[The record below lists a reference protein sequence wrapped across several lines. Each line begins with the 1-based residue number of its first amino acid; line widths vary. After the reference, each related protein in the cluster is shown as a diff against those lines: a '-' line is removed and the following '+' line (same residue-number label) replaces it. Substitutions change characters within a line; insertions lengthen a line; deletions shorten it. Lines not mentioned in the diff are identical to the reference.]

1 MANHTK
7 VVNAITATDTIDASL
22 SDMILEITDD
32 NYNQLISG
40 FSAGDVLKF
49 SDIELVS
56 APALLNDSFTDNK
69 VTLQSV
75 FNKKLAAV
83 TLTGISQGDDITL
96 TAGGV
101 SAFNNVFG
109 AGAVINNVVTPNTAP
124 TAIILDNLTIKEN
137 ATDFHIGNVSGTDP
151 EGDDLTFSIG
161 GGADASA
168 FEIINNKMLHLQDG
182 VSNDFETKNQLK
194 VVLTA
199 TDTSGLS
206 FDKDFI
212 VSVINVEE
220 APNTIELDNLT
231 IKENATDFHIGNV
244 SGTDPE
250 GSELTFSISG
260 GDDASL
266 FEIVDNKL
274 QLKSD
279 TVLDFETKNQLKVAL
294 TATDTGGLP
303 FEKEFIVS
311 VINVEEQTVSNLAPT
326 TIELDNMAI
335 VENTAES
342 HVANITGS
350 DPEGDDLTF
359 TISGGA
365 DESDFEIIDNKMLHL
380 KAGVSIDYETQNQL
394 QVVLTATDTSGL
406 FFNKEFTVSVTDV
419 DEPLLTRYGMP
430 DNDKLVGFE
439 GYDIINGM
447 GGIDQ
452 VTYSKGKEDVSF
464 SLNSDNQLVVNG
476 LVSGQNTTE
485 TLISIERLQFSD
497 KTYALDI
504 DGNAGI
510 AAKAIIATFGAE
522 SISKYMSPALSVI
535 DGGKTLADVCALVID
550 LQLIE
555 GVTGSSSNGS
565 FVDHVY
571 KNVVGVAP
579 STEEH
584 DSFTALLD
592 DGTYTQSALLELA
605 ANTTLTEA
613 LVNANSVDLIGV
625 SGVSD
630 GQLLSI
636 QYEVVT

>member
-22 SDMILEITDD
+22 SDMIFEITDD

-75 FNKKLAAV
+75 FNNKLAAV

-124 TAIILDNLTIKEN
+124 TAITLDNLTIKEN

-151 EGDDLTFSIG
+151 EGD
-161 GGADASA
+161 
-168 FEIINNKMLHLQDG
+168 
-182 VSNDFETKNQLK
+182 
-194 VVLTA
+194 
-199 TDTSGLS
+199 
-206 FDKDFI
+206 
-212 VSVINVEE
+212 
-220 APNTIELDNLT
+220 EL
-231 IKENATDFHIGNV
+231 I
-244 SGTDPE
+244 
-250 GSELTFSISG
+250 FSISG

-266 FEIVDNKL
+266 FENVDNKL

-303 FEKEFIVS
+303 FEDEFIVS

-365 DESDFEIIDNKMLHL
+365 ADESDFEIIDNKMLHL
-380 KAGVSIDYETQNQL
+380 KAGFSIDYETQNQL
-394 QVVLTATDTSGL
+394 QVVLTATDTGGL

-430 DNDKLVGFE
+430 DNDKLIGFE

-476 LVSGQNTTE
+476 LVSGQNKTE

-497 KTYALDI
+497 KNYALDI

-522 SISKYMSPALSVI
+522 SISKNMSPALSVI

-550 LQLIE
+550 LQLIKE
-555 GVTGSSSNGS
+555 VTGSSSNGS

>member
-1 MANHTK
+1 MANQTK
-7 VVNAITATDTIDASL
+7 VVNALTATDTIDASL
-22 SDMILEITDD
+22 SDMIFEITDD

-56 APALLNDSFTDNK
+56 ASALLNDSFTDNK

-83 TLTGISQGDDITL
+83 TLTGISQGDDIAL

-124 TAIILDNLTIKEN
+124 TAITLDNLTIKEN

-161 GGADASA
+161 GGSDASA
-168 FEIINNKMLHLQDG
+168 FEIINKMLHLKGG

-199 TDTSGLS
+199 RDTSGLS
-206 FDKDFI
+206 FDSDFI

-250 GSELTFSISG
+250 GDELIFSISG

-274 QLKSD
+274 QLKSG

-294 TATDTGGLP
+294 TATDTGGLL
-303 FEKEFIVS
+303 FEKNFIVS

-326 TIELDNMAI
+326 AIELDNLAI
-335 VENTAES
+335 VENTSEN
-342 HVANITGS
+342 HIANITGS

-365 DESDFEIIDNKMLHL
+365 DESDFEIIDNNMLHL
-380 KAGVSIDYETQNQL
+380 KAGVSIDYETQNQV
-394 QVVLTATDTSGL
+394 QVALTATDTSDL
-406 FFNKEFTVSVTDV
+406 PFEKEFTLSVTDV
-419 DEPLLTRYGMP
+419 DEPLLTHYGMP

-452 VTYSKGKEDVSF
+452 VTYSKGIEDVSF

-476 LVSGQNTTE
+476 LVSGQNKTE

-497 KTYALDI
+497 KNYALDI

-510 AAKAIIATFGAE
+510 AAKVIIATFGAE
-522 SISKYMSPALSVI
+522 SISKNMSPALSVI

-550 LQLIE
+550 LQLIKE
-555 GVTGSSSNGS
+555 VTGSSSNGS

-613 LVNANSVDLIGV
+613 LVNANLVGLIGV
-625 SGVSD
+625 SGVND